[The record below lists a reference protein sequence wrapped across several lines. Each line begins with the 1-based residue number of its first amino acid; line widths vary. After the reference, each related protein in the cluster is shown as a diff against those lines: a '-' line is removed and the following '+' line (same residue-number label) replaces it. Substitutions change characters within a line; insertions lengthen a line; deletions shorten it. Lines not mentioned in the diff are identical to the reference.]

1 MPDPIDRVIAALPSA
16 FFRAALEQ
24 TDSAFMK
31 AARLTDQ
38 NIAEPER
45 ANTLGQLRHACAE
58 EGFRAAAQEAGL
70 APMAPHTEP
79 AGGRFSLLGH
89 QGVYLIRS
97 NIQSHCGTPRPT
109 RFRKLWAA
117 VNAWLDPLQ
126 LDFLVEVEDPPTD
139 RLCAMLVVT
148 ANGKR
153 GDPSIPAFVGLGIPS
168 ADLSSWKFLEP
179 LTTVLGMYHD
189 LDTRNREP
197 SDALIEIKDRA
208 VPKLKKRDGNEGK

>member
-1 MPDPIDRVIAALPSA
+1 MSNPIDRVLAALPAS

-24 TDSAFMK
+24 TDAAFMK

-45 ANTLGQLRHACAE
+45 ANTLGQLRHACSE
-58 EGFRAAAQEAGL
+58 EGFRAAAIEAGL

-79 AGGRFSLLGH
+79 AGGRFSLVGN

-97 NIQSHCGTPRPT
+97 NIQAHCGTPRPT
-109 RFRKLWAA
+109 RFRTLWAA
-117 VNAWLDPLQ
+117 VNAWLDPTQ
-126 LDFLVEVEDPPTD
+126 LDLLVEVEDPPTD

-153 GDPSIPAFVGLGIPS
+153 GDPSVPAFVGLGIPS
-168 ADLSSWKFLEP
+168 ADLSRWKFLEP
-179 LTTVLGMYHD
+179 LTSILGMYHD
-189 LDTRNREP
+189 LDTTDR
-197 SDALIEIKDRA
+197 ALNEAPIEIKDRA
-208 VPKLKKRDGNEGK
+208 VPKLKKRNGDRD

>member
-1 MPDPIDRVIAALPSA
+1 MLNPIDRVVAAIPAS
-16 FFRAALEQ
+16 FFQAAMEQ
-24 TDSAFMK
+24 TDAAFMK

-70 APMAPHTEP
+70 APMVPHTEP
-79 AGGRFSLLGH
+79 AGGRFSLVDS

-97 NIQSHCGTPRPT
+97 NIQTHCGTPRPT

-117 VNAWLDPLQ
+117 VNVWLDPLQ
-126 LDFLVEVEDPPTD
+126 LDFLIEVENPPTD

-148 ANGKR
+148 ASGKR
-153 GDPSIPAFVGLGIPS
+153 DDPSLPAFVGLGIPS
-168 ADLSSWKFLEP
+168 ADLSCWKFLEP

-189 LDTRNREP
+189 LETRERTPREAP
-197 SDALIEIKDRA
+197 LEIKDRA
-208 VPKLKKRDGNEGK
+208 VPKLKKRGGNKD